1 MIQRFNRE
9 FHHFIQLLSK
19 NAIYRLMIAIFF
31 IIVIYLSTVFFDQ
44 IPRSLLSYLPVYQED
59 IGAIINSQIF
69 EILLLL
75 IGLLLP
81 VNLFHTFLFEDNAFF
96 LIRKNYRK
104 SHFIACQILQC
115 IYCIIYLVLCVILP
129 LILSVSTV
137 TFDSWFIYSIILLVL
152 LFNICQLCSMFH
164 TLYLGYTLSLGY
176 LLLLAIFSRQ
186 ILNHFYVALLIQ
198 VVLLTLITIYAYH
211 KYQNY
216 EFI

>member
-1 MIQRFNRE
+1 
-9 FHHFIQLLSK
+9 
-19 NAIYRLMIAIFF
+19 MIAIFF
-31 IIVIYLSTVFFDQ
+31 IIVLYLSTVFFDQ

-115 IYCIIYLVLCVILP
+115 IYCSIYLVLCVL
-129 LILSVSTV
+129 LTFILSVSTV

-164 TLYLGYTLSLGY
+164 MLYLGYTLSLSY

-186 ILNHFYVALLIQ
+186 ILNHFYITLIIQ
-198 VVLLTLITIYAYH
+198 IGLLTLITIYAYH
-211 KYQNY
+211 KYKNY

>member
-1 MIQRFNRE
+1 
-9 FHHFIQLLSK
+9 
-19 NAIYRLMIAIFF
+19 IYRLMIAIFF

-44 IPRSLLSYLPVYQED
+44 IPSSLLSYLPVYQED

-115 IYCIIYLVLCVILP
+115 IYCSIYLVLCVL
-129 LILSVSTV
+129 LTFILSVST
-137 TFDSWFIYSIILLVL
+137 FIFYIWFFFSIINR
-152 LFNICQLCSMFH
+152 FIITFKS
-164 TLYLGYTLSLGY
+164 LSY
-176 LLLLAIFSRQ
+176 FS
-186 ILNHFYVALLIQ
+186 I
-198 VVLLTLITIYAYH
+198 
-211 KYQNY
+211 
-216 EFI
+216 

>member
-1 MIQRFNRE
+1 
-9 FHHFIQLLSK
+9 
-19 NAIYRLMIAIFF
+19 MIAIFF
-31 IIVIYLSTVFFDQ
+31 IIVLYLSTVFFDQ

-115 IYCIIYLVLCVILP
+115 IYCSIYLVLCVL
-129 LILSVSTV
+129 LTFILSVSTV

-164 TLYLGYTLSLGY
+164 MLYLGYTLSLSY

-186 ILNHFYVALLIQ
+186 ILNHFYITLIIQ
-198 VVLLTLITIYAYH
+198 IGLLTLITIYAHH
-211 KYQNY
+211 KYKNY

>member
-1 MIQRFNRE
+1 MIQRFNKE
-9 FHHFIQLLSK
+9 LHHLIQLLGK

-44 IPRSLLSYLPVYQED
+44 MPKSLLSYLPVYQEN

-104 SHFIACQILQC
+104 YHFLACQILQC

-129 LILSVSTV
+129 LILSVSTA

-164 TLYLGYTLSLGY
+164 TLYLGYTLSLSY

-186 ILNHFYVALLIQ
+186 ICNHFYVALLIQ